1 MAGGSSSL
9 YNWLCTAHQ
18 DVKQLHEARAHPV
31 PLSVLLTSHSMAVST
46 ATSYSPAVATASR
59 STATNSTPLQS
70 LQHSLYPSSLPPSSY
85 TSPATTPCT
94 VASRLINNPALPPQ
108 GMLGNDRLDPT
119 RLSLNNGINHGDYII
134 GPLIQPVN
142 GTPVKNITEYIAKK
156 EGTDDFVILK
166 VLTLSGSNGDHN
178 EDRQG
183 RMLLYNERSIL
194 SLLQNQSGVVHQHGF
209 YCERNHAIL
218 VLDCVVGHEF
228 DKEGR
233 YKHFENLQHY
243 IIREKRLTEKEALEI
258 FSSALSTVEALHQV
272 SYVRK
277 GQNVPLYNNVF
288 IFH

>member
-18 DVKQLHEARAHPV
+18 DVKQLHEARVHPV

-94 VASRLINNPALPPQ
+94 VASRLINNPAIPPQ

-142 GTPVKNITEYIAKK
+142 GTPVKIISEYIAKK
-156 EGTDDFVILK
+156 EGTYDFVILK
-166 VLTLSGSNGDHN
+166 VLTLSAYHTHTHTHTHNISNWDVSL
-178 EDRQG
+178 
-183 RMLLYNERSIL
+183 MVFMYVLYIHTLTCTYTSSVVSNIL
-194 SLLQNQSGVVHQHGF
+194 HV
-209 YCERNHAIL
+209 
-218 VLDCVVGHEF
+218 
-228 DKEGR
+228 
-233 YKHFENLQHY
+233 
-243 IIREKRLTEKEALEI
+243 
-258 FSSALSTVEALHQV
+258 SS
-272 SYVRK
+272 SYTCYM
-277 GQNVPLYNNVF
+277 NS
-288 IFH
+288 